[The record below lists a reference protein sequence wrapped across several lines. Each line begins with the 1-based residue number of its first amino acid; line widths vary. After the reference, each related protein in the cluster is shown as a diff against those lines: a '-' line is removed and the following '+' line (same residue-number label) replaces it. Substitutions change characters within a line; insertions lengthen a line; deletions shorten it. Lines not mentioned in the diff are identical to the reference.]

1 MKIITI
7 VRKPLS
13 ESSVAEN
20 IKKHKTGAINIDACR
35 IGTEQI
41 LINTFD
47 EGAKPFGG
55 GAGCVYSTRTSNGR
69 WPSNMVLSEGGWLEE
84 VFPETSSTTRNPTGG
99 VIFDTEKGW
108 NQNSL
113 VDKTVRGFNDSGSA
127 SRFFYKVKKWN
138 HDGKKD

>member
-1 MKIITI
+1 MKILTI

-69 WPSNMVLSEGGWLEE
+69 WPSNLVHNGSKEVLDL
-84 VFPETSSTTRNPTGG
+84 FPFTTSTGKRIGEITNTSARSWKNNSIQG
-99 VIFDTEKGW
+99 VARTDYE
-108 NQNSL
+108 
-113 VDKTVRGFNDSGSA
+113 DEGSA